1 MYDLGINTTVKECV
15 GLGQTD
21 EEGKKFAKFH
31 EIVEKVNVA
40 RTNLTSQCEYPDYV
54 QLLKVYDKHSKGT
67 MMLAELDNIL
77 SDIGDEVPKEHI
89 KDQILKICVLKKDG
103 Y

>member
-1 MYDLGINTTVKECV
+1 MKRERSLQSFTR
-15 GLGQTD
+15 LL
-21 EEGKKFAKFH
+21 
-31 EIVEKVNVA
+31 VNVA
-40 RTNLTSQCEYPDYV
+40 RTNLTSQCEYPNYV
-54 QLLKVYDKHSKGT
+54 QLIKVYDKQSNGT

-89 KDQILKICVLKKDG
+89 KDQILKICDLNAYG